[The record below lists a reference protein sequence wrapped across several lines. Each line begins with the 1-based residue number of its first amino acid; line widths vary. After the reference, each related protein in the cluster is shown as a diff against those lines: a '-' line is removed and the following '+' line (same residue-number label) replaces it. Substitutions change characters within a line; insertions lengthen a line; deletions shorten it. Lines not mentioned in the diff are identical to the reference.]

1 MEGYKKVAHHPNLY
15 KDEFTGAVINTNKRE
30 IQLARVRKV
39 QKRLKKEEE
48 ARMKAEVSEL
58 RSELAELTKLVKE
71 LVK

>member
-1 MEGYKKVAHHPNLY
+1 MRGYKKIAHHPNLY
-15 KDEFTGAVINTNKRE
+15 KDETTGAVINTNKTE
-30 IQLARVRKV
+30 IQRARERKV
-39 QKRLKKEEE
+39 QRRLKKEEE

>member
-1 MEGYKKVAHHPNLY
+1 MKGYKKVAHHPNLY
-15 KDEFTGAVINTNKRE
+15 KDETTGAVINTNKTE
-30 IQLARVRKV
+30 IQRARDRKV
-39 QKRLKKEEE
+39 QRRLKKEEE

>member
-1 MEGYKKVAHHPNLY
+1 MRGYKKIAHHPNLY
-15 KDEFTGAVINTNKRE
+15 KDETTGAVINTNKTE
-30 IQLARVRKV
+30 IQRARDRKV
-39 QKRLKKEEE
+39 QRRLKKEEE